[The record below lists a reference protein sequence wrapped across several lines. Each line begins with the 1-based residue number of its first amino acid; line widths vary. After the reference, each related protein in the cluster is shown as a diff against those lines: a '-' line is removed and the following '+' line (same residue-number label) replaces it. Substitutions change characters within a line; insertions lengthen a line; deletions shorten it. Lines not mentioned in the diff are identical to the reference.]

1 LLKGDNMLLQQ
12 QIMEEIQ
19 HIPENK
25 LVEVYDIIH
34 YFRLGI
40 QHEARQSKKTEN
52 KYPLRGIAIN
62 YPDPTGA
69 VANSDWDALK

>member
-1 LLKGDNMLLQQ
+1 MLLQQ

-25 LVEVYDIIH
+25 LSEVYDLIH

-40 QHEARQSKKTEN
+40 QHEAQETKKTEN
-52 KYPLRGIAIN
+52 KYPLRGTVIN
-62 YPDPTGA
+62 YSDPTDP
-69 VANSDWDALK
+69 VVLNDWDILK